1 MGSARNSGPDPRR
14 EGSPLRVC
22 IPPGR
27 MAEKVGAPLVPRAR
41 AECDR
46 AVRLAP
52 GILPPGWS
60 ATTRSEIGQSCV
72 SVKLQG
78 VRQDEADSCEP
89 RSIFSMGRRIELRGP
104 PETFRVPGPYLVL
117 KVALPLS
124 QVLPPGILE
133 CIHWSPSGWAAA

>member
-60 ATTRSEIGQSCV
+60 ATTRSEVGQSCF
-72 SVKLQG
+72 SVKFQG

-89 RSIFSMGRRIELRGP
+89 LSIFSMGRRTELRDHH
-104 PETFRVPGPYLVL
+104 ETFRVPGP
-117 KVALPLS
+117 
-124 QVLPPGILE
+124 
-133 CIHWSPSGWAAA
+133 